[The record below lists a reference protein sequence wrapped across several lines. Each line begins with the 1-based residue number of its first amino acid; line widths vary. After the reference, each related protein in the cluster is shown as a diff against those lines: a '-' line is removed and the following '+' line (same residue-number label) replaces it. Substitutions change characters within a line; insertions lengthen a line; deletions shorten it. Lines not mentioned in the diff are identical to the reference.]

1 MAKDSGLVVRKGLET
16 VFRRRGLLLE
26 IGGGIT
32 LSAASL
38 VRRDGGRFSLDSKAG
53 SRGVKGVIDLPPNR
67 LSGDTV
73 RDGEASRT

>member
-1 MAKDSGLVVRKGLET
+1 MAKDSGLAVRKGLES
-16 VFRRRGLLLE
+16 VSRRRALLLE
-26 IGGGIT
+26 IGGGII

-38 VRRDGGRFSLDSKAG
+38 VRRDGGRFSLDSRDG
-53 SRGVKGVIDLPPNR
+53 SRGVRGVLGLPPVR